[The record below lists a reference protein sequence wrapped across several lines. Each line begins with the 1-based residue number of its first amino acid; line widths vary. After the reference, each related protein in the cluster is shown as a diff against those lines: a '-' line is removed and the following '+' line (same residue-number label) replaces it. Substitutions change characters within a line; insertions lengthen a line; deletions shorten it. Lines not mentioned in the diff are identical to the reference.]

1 MSSNEE
7 DYGQESYG
15 TKKRRVQRACDVC
28 RRRKSRCDGSQ
39 MPGHKCTICVEA
51 NLDCTYLKAPPK
63 RPPVA
68 SQSYV
73 DSLEA
78 QLEQSEALVRQ
89 LRIELANEHFA
100 NSSASFFTHSLT
112 SPTDTA
118 DVNKEATM
126 ATGPDTQRLDGS
138 TAVLQIIRL
147 GLSNLAAPQPPPHPD
162 DLIHVEITRKLDN
175 LSMGVMKER
184 GFIGKSSEA
193 ILIKAAIDLKADHWV
208 IATLP
213 SSPLDDQVGAD
224 GGGATWRSRR
234 LEYWRWKPWEITER
248 HTHVQTYDFPSEPL
262 MGQLLELYF
271 THQNMYLPLLHRP
284 TFERGVAEGLHLRDD
299 GFAATVLVVCAIGSR
314 WSMDPRVTSAGLS
327 CGWEWFNQVPQ
338 VDNHLFGQ
346 TTLYDLQYYC
356 LAIEF
361 LAGSS
366 SPQACW
372 TLVGIGLRLAQA
384 VGIHRRTAHIEVP
397 SVEREL
403 LKRAFWVLVWLD
415 RDISSGLG
423 HPCALQYDDF
433 DIELP
438 LECDDEF
445 WEHPIHPF
453 QQPASVPSRIK
464 FFNTMIR
471 LQHILSFSLKT
482 LYGLRKFRDLFT
494 TDQNAFEEKIVAEFD
509 SALNIWRDQIPEHL
523 RWDPTHAD
531 PVFFDQSVALHC
543 GYYHLQILIHRQ
555 FIPMVRKSAST
566 ALASL
571 AICTSAA
578 RACANM
584 VDVQRQRKGD
594 VLIVFNLP
602 AVFMSGIVLLLNVWS
617 GKRTGMVLNPSREMA
632 NVFKCMHVVQWWFSH
647 FVISFSALQLAKCGI
662 VVVCLSYVSLAMTL
676 RNRRDILA
684 ELAAVG
690 QLPLSTP
697 ASSQLLTRYDGTLSS
712 AKDASHMSPSLY
724 QTVNRHP
731 SSFTGGA
738 GSDSGT
744 SPMEP
749 SPFAPTPASETWF
762 PPDASYAEMSTD
774 PAQASRELGEM
785 LNLIDSDTISMWAN
799 APVGVQ
805 VDDWGTYFTNFSE
818 ITQQTNTGAEYH
830 GPSA

>member
-147 GLSNLAAPQPPPHPD
+147 GLSSLAAPQPPPHPD

-193 ILIKAAIDLKADHWV
+193 ILIKAAIDLKADVRREEREAALGH
-208 IATLP
+208 
-213 SSPLDDQVGAD
+213 SYSPEQSLDDQVGAD

-284 TFERGVAEGLHLRDD
+284 TFERGVAKGLHLRDD

-555 FIPMVRKSAST
+555 FIPM

-632 NVFKCMHVVQWWFSH
+632 NVFKCMHVVPGKVRDCCGL
-647 FVISFSALQLAKCGI
+647 FVICILGNDAEESQGYSRRTCRRRPTAALNA
-662 VVVCLSYVSLAMTL
+662 
-676 RNRRDILA
+676 R
-684 ELAAVG
+684 
-690 QLPLSTP
+690 
-697 ASSQLLTRYDGTLSS
+697 SSQLLTRYDGALSS